1 MAKATQQQQPVSAAV
16 VFLLP
21 AILISMVFLGVI
33 GITVTLWKK
42 ALTNRTFRDNVLQLS
57 TSTQNFKEAQFDRAK
72 AMFKMW

>member
-1 MAKATQQQQPVSAAV
+1 MANATQQQQPVSAAV

-33 GITVTLWKK
+33 GITVTLWRK
-42 ALTNRTFRDNVLQLS
+42 ALTNRTFRDNVMQLS
-57 TSTQNFKEAQFDRAK
+57 ASTQNFKEAQIDRAK